1 MARARLCSQSGGGH
15 HACTVLPGGGLTEPR
30 PLVCKMGA
38 TTHTQGCCGPCC
50 SPASA
55 LVTLSRPSVWTSVSA
70 TSPELGCGSDCS
82 FFFGDIYFCK
92 VYHSAVFSIYS
103 QSRDHYYRLTP
114 PKGRFHP
121 PRANPAPPAVTA
133 LPPQP
138 LATTPAWSLDLPIRT
153 FRINGIA
160 HQWLFYDH
168 LLSFCIMLGFTQVA
182 AWIRMSLLFAA
193 E

>member
-70 TSPELGCGSDCS
+70 TSPELGYGSDCS
-82 FFFGDIYFCK
+82 FFLEIFTFVKCTIRRFL
-92 VYHSAVFSIYS
+92 VYIHSHVI
-103 QSRDHYYRLTP
+103 
-114 PKGRFHP
+114 
-121 PRANPAPPAVTA
+121 
-133 LPPQP
+133 
-138 LATTPAWSLDLPIRT
+138 TTT
-153 FRINGIA
+153 
-160 HQWLFYDH
+160 
-168 LLSFCIMLGFTQVA
+168 V
-182 AWIRMSLLFAA
+182 
-193 E
+193 